1 MQLLFCFSFSTSGL
15 SVVQVETKN
24 ELFRGVICLATEV
37 HDDDGLPDALQRL
50 VLKGSQKY
58 PNKVK
63 VTEGKG
69 GGKEIKGFGD
79 GEGNQTG
86 KKGKKKT

>member
-1 MQLLFCFSFSTSGL
+1 M
-15 SVVQVETKN
+15 
-24 ELFRGVICLATEV
+24 ATEV

-69 GGKEIKGFGD
+69 GERKLKGLEMGKEIKR
-79 GEGNQTG
+79 E
-86 KKGKKKT
+86 KKGKKKTW